1 MARTIV
7 FTDTYP
13 YAPLTALS
21 PTRRPVVPVRVYNVR
36 DSSRSLDLTMLLD
49 SGADATCLPSE
60 LARRL
65 GIDLAS
71 LAVRTMRGVSGSAAT
86 YRHEGVPMTLA
97 STVIRCPV
105 HFVPGLSVFL
115 LGREG
120 VFDELV
126 FGFEQSAGNIHVRVS
141 PRRRRT
147 R

>member
-13 YAPLTALS
+13 YTAATAAT

-36 DSSRSLDLTMLLD
+36 DGSRSLDLTMLLD
-49 SGADATCLPSE
+49 SGADTTCFPSE
-60 LARRL
+60 IARRL
-65 GIDLAS
+65 GVDLSS
-71 LAVRTMRGVSGSAAT
+71 LQVRTMRGVSGTAST
-86 YRHEGVPMTLA
+86 YRHEGVLVTLA
-97 STVIRCPV
+97 NTMMRCPV
-105 HFVPGLSVFL
+105 IFVPGLSVFL

-120 VFDELV
+120 VFDAFV
-126 FGFEQSAGNIHVRVS
+126 FGFEQIAGNIHVRVS